1 MLKCFLNPG
10 VRYTEK
16 EKKKEKKRVV
26 GGGGTQKEG
35 KKAAFRFVRMKNLY
49 CIGGLRTD
57 VYLFNTF
64 TLIN

>member
-16 EKKKEKKRVV
+16 EKKRA
-26 GGGGTQKEG
+26 GGAQKEG
-35 KKAAFRFVRMKNLY
+35 KKAAFRFVRMKYLY